1 MSLAF
6 IYDYRILNYNYQE
19 ILKEFLNKYQKSD
32 QGFTGALLNSKYLS
46 DFDENAN
53 PKTDKNW
60 TRINNQGDGSCFYH
74 TIWRF
79 IIMSNHM
86 IMHQIIK
93 MTKEEHPSNPKESV
107 IKLFEKPGWNPLA
120 TGILRQIIYNNY
132 SAHLKEPQFLDSIKY
147 DKEGWFKNITKNS
160 ESNLNLFGGDGVKG
174 PDVDEIQLMADLLKI
189 NIMILTN
196 ISNTLQWHCY
206 CPREPDQDQD
216 QYYYSGS
223 FFSGTCTK
231 KKFTDPSKICFMVN
245 GTKGQHFE
253 TLLPLSQQKLIS
265 YLKINYQ
272 QNHLNI
278 SSCHNVGIS
287 HNCDCFWDFK
297 NEFNQE
303 ISGTDNIL
311 NAGQKKKKSKRKIKD
326 RKVTIKNK
334 KKRTL
339 KKKISASH

>member
-19 ILKEFLNKYQKSD
+19 ILNEFLNKCQQNEK
-32 QGFTGALLNSKYLS
+32 GFTGALLNSEYLS

-53 PKTDKNW
+53 PKEKDTNW

-79 IIMSNHM
+79 IIMSNHK

-120 TGILRQIIYNNY
+120 TGILRQIIYDKY
-132 SAHLKEPQFLDSIKY
+132 SKYLKDPQFLNSIQY
-147 DKEGWFKNITKNS
+147 DKEGWFNNKSKNPQN
-160 ESNLNLFGGDGVKG
+160 NLNLFGGDGVEG
-174 PDVDEIQLMADLLKI
+174 TVVDEIQLMADLLEI

-196 ISNTLQWHCY
+196 ISNTLQWQCY
-206 CPREPDQDQD
+206 CPRESDQDP
-216 QYYYSGS
+216 YYSSGS
-223 FFSGTCTK
+223 FFSGTCTN

-265 YLKINYQ
+265 YLKINHQ

-278 SSCHNVGIS
+278 SSCPNVGIS

-297 NEFNQE
+297 NEFSQE

-311 NAGQKKKKSKRKIKD
+311 NAGQKKKKSKRKKIKD

>member
-19 ILKEFLNKYQKSD
+19 ILKEFLNKCQ
-32 QGFTGALLNSKYLS
+32 QNNQEFTGELLNSEYLS
-46 DFDENAN
+46 DFDKNAN
-53 PKTDKNW
+53 PKEGKNW

-79 IIMSNHM
+79 IIMSNHK
-86 IMHQIIK
+86 IMQQIIK

-132 SAHLKEPQFLDSIKY
+132 SAHLKNPQFLNSIRY
-147 DKEGWFKNITKNS
+147 DKEGWFKNKSKNPHD
-160 ESNLNLFGGDGVKG
+160 NLNLFGGDGAKERV
-174 PDVDEIQLMADLLKI
+174 VDEIQLMADLLEI

-196 ISNTLQWHCY
+196 IGKTLQWQCY
-206 CPREPDQDQD
+206 CPRELDQD
-216 QYYYSGS
+216 QYQNQDQYYSSG
-223 FFSGTCTK
+223 FFFPGTCMNK
-231 KKFTDPSKICFMVN
+231 QFTDPSKICFMVN
-245 GTKGQHFE
+245 GTIGRHFE
-253 TLLPLSQQKLIS
+253 TLLPLSKQKLIS

-278 SSCHNVGIS
+278 SSCPNVGIS

-297 NEFNQE
+297 NEFSKE

-339 KKKISASH
+339 KKK